1 MWERRRALTH
11 QLGLVFGLFGS
22 GGDLQNYT
30 YFFHS
35 SWVCVAEQ
43 AEVVGDVSVVIV
55 EVDIHDAESLSSGEV
70 GGQKSSLTI

>member
-1 MWERRRALTH
+1 MWEKRRGLAH

-22 GGDLQNYT
+22 FGSSWDLQNYT

-43 AEVVGDVSVVIV
+43 AEVVGGIAVPGVK
-55 EVDIHDAESLSSGEV
+55 VDIHDAE
-70 GGQKSSLTI
+70 